1 MKWMKK
7 TIGLVLACSMVV
19 SLTACGSKKQQTTG
33 ETAATT
39 EGKQVLG
46 YTPGEY
52 EGVSNGYGGEMKVKV
67 TVDETSITK
76 IDIISHADT
85 PGVSTN
91 AFDQIPPA
99 IIEQQSLAIDTV
111 SGATFSSLGILYA
124 VEDGLKKAG
133 ADIEALKKAPEKQ
146 ETEKSTIEKTADVIV
161 VGGGGAGLAAAITA
175 TDNGASVIVIEK
187 TGVLGGNTLVCGGI
201 YNCPDPE
208 LQEPEGIEDSPEF
221 FATQTWEAGDKV
233 ANKELVDTMCS
244 NAYDGL
250 VWLKELGVPFENFIT
265 QGAGSLYRRTHG
277 STEPNGTGFINAY
290 VKNLSEKTDLCE
302 IMMNTK
308 GIDLIV
314 DGNKVVGVNAV
325 DKDGNDIVL
334 KANKN
339 VILATGG
346 FAGNVELRQKY
357 CEGQKWPNLGTSV
370 LTTNVK
376 GVAGDGIIMAEKVG
390 AGFVDMEHIQ
400 LLHLGNPKT
409 GSIAGGVLNKIRS
422 ADEVIFVN
430 KEGNRFT
437 REDGRRDVICK
448 AILEQTDGIMYII
461 HNGDNI
467 DPESDEIKNMVK
479 EGTVL
484 RGETIEELAK
494 QIGADPLNLQKSLD
508 SYNACVDAGVDIE
521 TGRELLSCKIE
532 QGPYFATPRVPSAHH
547 TMGGVSIDKEC
558 RVLGEDGTPIEGLI
572 AAGEIT
578 GGIHGANRVG
588 GNAVVDTV
596 VFGRIAGETASR

>member
-7 TIGLVLACSMVV
+7 TIDLVLVCSMVV
-19 SLTACGSKKQQTTG
+19 SLTACGSKKQQTNG
-33 ETAATT
+33 ETVTT
-39 EGKQVLG
+39 TAEKQVSG

-52 EGVSNGYGGEMKVKV
+52 EGVSSGYGGEMKVKV

-99 IIEQQSLAIDTV
+99 IIEQQSLAIDVV
-111 SGATFSSLGILYA
+111 SGATFSSLGILNA
-124 VEDGLKKAG
+124 VQDGLKKAG

-161 VGGGGAGLAAAITA
+161 VGGGGAGLSAAITA

-221 FATQTWEAGDKV
+221 FAAQTWEAGDKV

-357 CEGQKWPNLGTSV
+357 CEGKKWPNLGTSV

-430 KEGNRFT
+430 KEGNRFI

-448 AILEQTDGIMYII
+448 AILEQTDGVMYII

-479 EGTVL
+479 EGTVF

-494 QIGADPLNLQKSLD
+494 QIGTDPVNLQKSLD
-508 SYNACVDAGVDIE
+508 SYNACVDAGADTE
-521 TGRELLSCKIE
+521 TGRELLNCKIE

-547 TMGGVSIDKEC
+547 TMGGVRIDKEC

>member
-7 TIGLVLACSMVV
+7 IMGLVLACSMVV

-33 ETAATT
+33 ETATT

-76 IDIISHADT
+76 IDIVSHADT

-99 IIEQQSLAIDTV
+99 IIEQQSLAIDVV
-111 SGATFSSLGILYA
+111 SGATFSSLGILNA
-124 VEDGLKKAG
+124 VQDGLKKAG

-430 KEGNRFT
+430 KEGNRFI

-448 AILEQTDGIMYII
+448 AILEQTDGVMYII

-494 QIGADPLNLQKSLD
+494 QIGADPVNLQKSLD
-508 SYNACVDAGVDIE
+508 NYNACVDAGVDTE

-532 QGPYFATPRVPSAHH
+532 KGPYFATPRVPSAHH
-547 TMGGVSIDKEC
+547 TMGGVRIDKEC

>member
-7 TIGLVLACSMVV
+7 TIGLVLVCSMVV
-19 SLTACGSKKQQTTG
+19 SLTACGSKKQQTNG
-33 ETAATT
+33 ETVTTT
-39 EGKQVLG
+39 EEKQVSG

-52 EGVSNGYGGEMKVKV
+52 EGVSSGYGGEMKVKV

-99 IIEQQSLAIDTV
+99 IIEQQSLAIDVV
-111 SGATFSSLGILYA
+111 SGATFSSLGILNA
-124 VEDGLKKAG
+124 VQDGLKKAG

-161 VGGGGAGLAAAITA
+161 VGGGGAGLSAAITA

-221 FATQTWEAGDKV
+221 FAAQTWEAGDKV

-290 VKNLSEKTDLCE
+290 VKNLSEKADLCE

-334 KANKN
+334 KANKS

-376 GVAGDGIIMAEKVG
+376 GVTGDGIIMAEKVG

-430 KEGNRFT
+430 KEGNRFI

-448 AILEQTDGIMYII
+448 AILEQTDGVMYII

-479 EGTVL
+479 EGTVF

-494 QIGADPLNLQKSLD
+494 QIGADPVNLQKSLD
-508 SYNACVDAGVDIE
+508 SYNACVDAGADTE
-521 TGRELLSCKIE
+521 TGRELLNCKIE

-547 TMGGVSIDKEC
+547 TMGGVRIDKEC

>member
-7 TIGLVLACSMVV
+7 IMGLVLACSMVV

-33 ETAATT
+33 ETATT

-76 IDIISHADT
+76 IDIVSHADT

-99 IIEQQSLAIDTV
+99 IIEQQSLAIDVV
-111 SGATFSSLGILYA
+111 SGATFSSLGILNA
-124 VEDGLKKAG
+124 VQDGLKKAG

-430 KEGNRFT
+430 KEGNRFI

-448 AILEQTDGIMYII
+448 AILEQTDGVMYII

-494 QIGADPLNLQKSLD
+494 QIGADPVNLQKSLD
-508 SYNACVDAGVDIE
+508 SYNACVDAGVDTE

-532 QGPYFATPRVPSAHH
+532 KGPYFATPRVPSAHH
-547 TMGGVSIDKEC
+547 TMGGVRIDKEC

-596 VFGRIAGETASR
+596 VFGRIAGETASK

>member
-1 MKWMKK
+1 
-7 TIGLVLACSMVV
+7 
-19 SLTACGSKKQQTTG
+19 
-33 ETAATT
+33 
-39 EGKQVLG
+39 
-46 YTPGEY
+46 
-52 EGVSNGYGGEMKVKV
+52 
-67 TVDETSITK
+67 
-76 IDIISHADT
+76 
-85 PGVSTN
+85 
-91 AFDQIPPA
+91 
-99 IIEQQSLAIDTV
+99 
-111 SGATFSSLGILYA
+111 
-124 VEDGLKKAG
+124 
-133 ADIEALKKAPEKQ
+133 
-146 ETEKSTIEKTADVIV
+146 
-161 VGGGGAGLAAAITA
+161 
-175 TDNGASVIVIEK
+175 
-187 TGVLGGNTLVCGGI
+187 
-201 YNCPDPE
+201 
-208 LQEPEGIEDSPEF
+208 
-221 FATQTWEAGDKV
+221 
-233 ANKELVDTMCS
+233 MCS

-277 STEPNGTGFINAY
+277 STEPNGTGFISAY

-430 KEGNRFT
+430 KEGNRFI

-448 AILEQTDGIMYII
+448 AILEQTDGVMYII

-494 QIGADPLNLQKSLD
+494 QIGADPVNLQKSLD
-508 SYNACVDAGVDIE
+508 NYNACVDAGVDTE

-532 QGPYFATPRVPSAHH
+532 KGPYFATPRVPSAHH
-547 TMGGVSIDKEC
+547 TMGGVRIDKEC

-588 GNAVVDTV
+588 GNAAVDTV
-596 VFGRIAGETASR
+596 VFGRIAGETASK